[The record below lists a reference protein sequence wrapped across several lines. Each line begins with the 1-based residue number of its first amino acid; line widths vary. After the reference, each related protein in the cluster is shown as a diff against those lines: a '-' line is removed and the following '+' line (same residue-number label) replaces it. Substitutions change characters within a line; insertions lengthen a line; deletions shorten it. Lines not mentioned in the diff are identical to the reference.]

1 MTMAKMKKILL
12 MLLRGGSSQAQVA
25 AALHVSKR
33 DVSEAAK
40 AIKEHNLTYEAVLGM
55 DPAAVED
62 AFFPRE
68 GRGRKRDDAYL
79 QPDMG
84 VYVERK
90 KKCRKLLIKQFWQE
104 YCSAALAQGKLAYS
118 YQSFCEQFSAEAEK
132 LGATQHFR
140 HTPGEKA
147 YIDWAG
153 DAARLTDRIT
163 GKTTKVYVLVVSLP
177 FSGLFWARGF
187 TDMRQQSWLE
197 GHMVAFEA
205 FGGVPRMLVPDNCAT
220 ATDRGSAYETL
231 INKDYERFAE
241 HYGTAAVPAR
251 VRRPRDKSTAEGAV
265 NLVEEWVVAPS
276 SEMRFYTLEEFNEF
290 CAERVAWL
298 NRRPFAAKD
307 GSREEL
313 FEAEEAEQLLP
324 LPLERYEMCRW
335 CYPKV
340 SPDYHVTIDYMHY
353 SVPCELIGRTLEA
366 KVTAGRVA
374 VYDGGE
380 LVCEHRRMT
389 GRKNQYETFDEHMPP
404 NHRDVG
410 SPWSRER
417 FTSWAAKIGPETEAA
432 ITRVLDSRRIV
443 EQAFVPCRN
452 ILGLSKRYAPQLLEA
467 ACAQVNALG
476 ALPSYTG
483 VKNAVLSIKADS
495 ERRQAARAGSAS
507 PAAGGGQLVD
517 RAAHA
522 GRLRGAEAYRR
533 REGRDAD

>member
-1 MTMAKMKKILL
+1 MAKMKKVLL
-12 MLLRGGSSQAQVA
+12 MLLKGGNSQGEVA
-25 AALHVSKR
+25 AVLHVSKR

-40 AIKEHNLTYEAVLGM
+40 AIREHNLTYEEILGM

-62 AFFPRE
+62 KLFPK
-68 GRGRKRDDAYL
+68 GSRGRKKNDAYL

-84 VYVERK
+84 LYVERK
-90 KKCRKLLIKQFWQE
+90 KKRHKLLVKQFWQE

-118 YQSFCEQFSAEAEK
+118 YQSFCEQFSAEAER
-132 LGATQHFR
+132 LGATRHFR

-153 DAARLTDRIT
+153 DVAKLTDKIT
-163 GKTTKVYVLVVSLP
+163 GRTTRVYVLVVVLP

-197 GHMVAFEA
+197 GHMAAFEM

-220 ATDRGSAYETL
+220 ATDRGSTYETL

-241 HYGTAAVPAR
+241 HYGTAVVPAR
-251 VRRPRDKSTAEGAV
+251 VRRPRDKSTAEGTV
-265 NLVEEWVVAPS
+265 NLVEEWIVAPS

-290 CAERVAWL
+290 CAGRVAWL
-298 NRRPFAAKD
+298 NSRPFSARD
-307 GSREEL
+307 GSRGEL
-313 FEAEEAEQLLP
+313 FEAEEAEQLQP

-335 CYPKV
+335 CYPVV
-340 SPDYHVTIDYMHY
+340 SPDYHITIDYMHY
-353 SVPCELIGRTLEA
+353 SVPHTLIGRTLEA
-366 KVTAGRVA
+366 KVTASKVA
-374 VYDGGE
+374 VYDDGE
-380 LVCEHRRMT
+380 LVCEHKRMT
-389 GRKNQYETFDEHMPP
+389 GKNNQYETFDEHMPP

-417 FTSWAAKIGPETEAA
+417 FTSWAAKIGPETEATIA
-432 ITRVLDSRRIV
+432 RVLDSRRIV

-483 VKNAVLSIKADS
+483 VKNALLSIKADT
-495 ERRQAARAGSAS
+495 ERKQAARASAAS
-507 PAAGGGQLVD
+507 SAASDEQLVD

-522 GRLRGAEAYRR
+522 GRLRGADAYRR

>member
-1 MTMAKMKKILL
+1 MAKMRKVLL
-12 MLLRGGSSQAQVA
+12 MLLKGGGSQSEIA

-40 AIKEHNLTYEAVLGM
+40 TIKEHDLTYEAILSM
-55 DPAAVED
+55 DPIAVED
-62 AFFPRE
+62 TFFPKE
-68 GRGRKRDDAYL
+68 GRGRKKNDAYL

-84 VYVERK
+84 LCVERK
-90 KKCRKLLIKQFWQE
+90 KKCRKLPVKQLWQE
-104 YCSAALAQGKLAYS
+104 YCSAALAQEKLAYS

-132 LGATQHFR
+132 MGATRHFV
-140 HTPGEKA
+140 HSPGEKA

-153 DAARLTDRIT
+153 DVAKLTDRVT
-163 GKTTKVYVLVVSLP
+163 GKATKVYVLVVVLP

-197 GHMVAFEA
+197 GHMAAFEM

-220 ATDRGSAYETL
+220 ATDRGSAHETL
-231 INKDYERFAE
+231 VNKDYERFAG
-241 HYGTAAVPAR
+241 HYGTAVVPAR
-251 VRRPRDKSTAEGAV
+251 VRKPRDKSTAEGTV
-265 NLVEEWVVAPS
+265 NLVEEWIVAPS

-298 NRRPFAAKD
+298 NSRPFAAKD

-313 FEAEEAEQLLP
+313 FEAEEAEQLQP
-324 LPLERYEMCRW
+324 LPSERYEMCDWR
-335 CYPKV
+335 YPAV
-340 SPDYHVTIDYMHY
+340 SPDYHITIDYMHY
-353 SVPCELIGRTLEA
+353 SVPYALIGRTLEA
-366 KVTAGRVA
+366 KVTASKVV
-374 VYDGGE
+374 VYDNGE
-380 LVCEHRRMT
+380 LVCEHKRMT
-389 GRKNQYETFDEHMPP
+389 GRKNQYETFGEHMPP

-410 SPWSRER
+410 SPWSRDR
-417 FTSWAAKIGPETEAA
+417 FVSWAAKIGPQTEAA
-432 ITRVLDSRRIV
+432 IARVLDSRTVV

-483 VKNAVLSIKADS
+483 VKNAVLSIKADA
-495 ERRQAARAGSAS
+495 ERKQAARAGAAS
-507 PAAGGGQLVD
+507 SAAGNERLVD

-522 GRLRGAEAYRR
+522 GRLRGADAYRR
-533 REGRDAD
+533 KEGRDAD